1 MQRIRKFRK
10 VRIGD
15 ATFDIV
21 NILLLLVILF
31 ITFYPFYYVVVQSL
45 NEGTASM
52 TSGSYWFP
60 KNFTLENYEN
70 FFSDAKWVRALGV
83 SAART
88 IFGTCIGLFFTCI
101 VSYALSFKELAMRK
115 GYMTLLII
123 SMYFS
128 GGIIPYYVL
137 LRSLNLLNTFYVYII
152 PGALSA
158 FFVLVGIS
166 FFQGIPSELFDAA
179 RVDGAN
185 DLTVFVRIV
194 LPVSKAFLATIALFL
209 GVEHWNAWFDSA
221 FYVQAKELKTLSFLM
236 MELIN
241 KSQVTAAM
249 SAADLAARG
258 TSTVTSFSIQSA
270 AMVVAVLP
278 IICVYPFL
286 QRYFVKGI
294 MIGSVKG

>member
-1 MQRIRKFRK
+1 MRKLRK
-10 VRIGD
+10 IKVGD
-15 ATFDIV
+15 FTFDAV
-21 NILLLLVILF
+21 NLLLLVLILF
-31 ITFYPFYYVVVQSL
+31 ITFYPFYYVVVQSF
-45 NEGTASM
+45 NEGTTAM
-52 TSGSYWFP
+52 VSGSYWYP

-83 SAART
+83 SVART
-88 IFGTCIGLFFTCI
+88 VIGTCIGLLFTCI
-101 VSYALSFKELAMRK
+101 VSYALSFRDLSMRK
-115 GYMTLLII
+115 GYMTMLII

-137 LRSLNLLNTFYVYII
+137 LRSLGLLNTFYVYII

-179 RVDGAN
+179 RVDGAS
-185 DLTVFVRIV
+185 DLTIFLRIV
-194 LPVSKAFLATIALFL
+194 LPVSKPFLATIALFL
-209 GVEHWNAWFDSA
+209 GVEHWNAWFDAA
-221 FYVQAKELKTLSFLM
+221 FYVQPKELKTLSFLM

-241 KSQVTAAM
+241 KSQISSAL
-249 SAADLAARG
+249 SAADVAARG
-258 TSTVTSFSIQSA
+258 SSTVTSFSIQSA
-270 AMVVAVLP
+270 AMVIAVVP

-286 QRYFVKGI
+286 QKYFVKGI